1 MKYILS
7 IMQLLLTCFSGIRAR
22 HWAGREEKET
32 YDSGDKGWHLLH
44 YWLWGVMPLEN
55 IIKAFCEAILH
66 KFRYSWEHILSG
78 KNNGCANTNPDVH
91 LYQSNLTSIILCE
104 NIISSHSN
112 CGGAESFLFASSVSE
127 SFNAY
132 IKYFIKL

>member
-1 MKYILS
+1 MTQETRDDICS
-7 IMQLLLTCFSGIRAR
+7 MIIGF
-22 HWAGREEKET
+22 EELC
-32 YDSGDKGWHLLH
+32 HLRISQRRF
-44 YWLWGVMPLEN
+44 VRPSFINSDIVEN
-55 IIKAFCEAILH
+55 IFCQERTMAA
-66 KFRYSWEHILSG
+66 
-78 KNNGCANTNPDVH
+78 ANTNPDVH